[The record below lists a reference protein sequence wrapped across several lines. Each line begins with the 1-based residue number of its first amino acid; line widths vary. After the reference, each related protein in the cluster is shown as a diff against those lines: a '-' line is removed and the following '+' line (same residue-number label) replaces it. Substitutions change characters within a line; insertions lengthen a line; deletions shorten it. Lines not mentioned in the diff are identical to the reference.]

1 MKSTYRFIPITALLM
16 LMLFQGCVTSNP
28 PPQKAAQD
36 VTTEKR
42 VVLNY
47 AEIVYAS
54 YSDSLTAAR
63 AMQQSIEAFLQSP
76 SPTTLQT
83 ARKSWIA
90 ARLPYLQTE
99 VCRFYN
105 GPIDDE
111 DGPEGLLNAWPMDE
125 AYVDYVKGAP
135 NSGIINNNTDFP
147 QINKTLIRELN
158 ELNGEQNISAG
169 YHAIEFLLWGQDLDA
184 AGPGNR
190 PYTDYTTA
198 PYANR
203 RKRYLQATTE
213 LLIEHLERLVAD
225 WTSNTNN
232 YRKTFEEAE
241 PTESIKKI
249 LSGMSLL
256 TGFELAGERLLVAL
270 ESKSQEDE
278 HSCFSDT
285 THNDAIYD
293 LQGIQNVWHGKYQR
307 VDGSMIE
314 GKGLRDWA
322 RHKAPEA
329 VEKVDQ
335 FLESASQYAKELP
348 VPFDQAILQ
357 PEDSEASKAILR
369 LIEKLE
375 DTADQLQ
382 IIGTAYG
389 FTVPRNLEE

>member
-1 MKSTYRFIPITALLM
+1 MKSTYRFIRITTLL
-16 LMLFQGCVTSNP
+16 LFMFLQGCMTCTP
-28 PPQKAAQD
+28 PPKQAAQE
-36 VTTEKR
+36 VTLAQD

-47 AEIVYAS
+47 SKIVYAS
-54 YSDSLTAAR
+54 YVDSLTAAR
-63 AMQQSIEAFLQSP
+63 AMEKSIEAFHQSP
-76 SPTTLQT
+76 SATTLQT
-83 ARKSWIA
+83 ARESWIT

-99 VCRFYN
+99 VYRFYN

-135 NSGIINNNTDFP
+135 NSGIINNTTDFP
-147 QINKTLIRELN
+147 QINKTLIWELN
-158 ELNGEQNISAG
+158 ELNGEQNISSG

-198 PYANR
+198 SNANR

>member
-1 MKSTYRFIPITALLM
+1 MKSTYRFIRITTLLLFM
-16 LMLFQGCVTSNP
+16 LLQGCMTCTP
-28 PPQKAAQD
+28 PPKQAAQE
-36 VTTEKR
+36 VTLAQD

-47 AEIVYAS
+47 SKIVYAS
-54 YSDSLTAAR
+54 YVDSLTAAR
-63 AMQQSIEAFLQSP
+63 AMEKSIEAFLQSP
-76 SPTTLQT
+76 SATTLQT
-83 ARKSWIA
+83 ARESWIT

-99 VCRFYN
+99 VYRFYN

-125 AYVDYVKGAP
+125 AYVDYVTGAP
-135 NSGIINNNTDFP
+135 NSGIINNTTDFP

-158 ELNGEQNISAG
+158 ELNGEQNISSG

-198 PYANR
+198 PNADR

-213 LLIEHLERLVAD
+213 LLIESLERLVAD
-225 WTSNTNN
+225 WAPNTNN
-232 YRKTFEEAE
+232 YRRTFEEAE

-249 LSGMSLL
+249 LTGMSLI

-293 LQGIQNVWHGKYQR
+293 LLGIQNVWDGRYQR

-322 RHKAPEA
+322 RSKAPDA